1 MDAENQVLSSAGGPY
16 LQSGYGI
23 ISLEHQKVHHTINKN
38 AIKMQHK
45 FSSLFLEQE
54 KISHHREIKI
64 KYKSRPQRT
73 LKLST
78 DYIQHITF
86 INLHYVGFNHT

>member
-1 MDAENQVLSSAGGPY
+1 
-16 LQSGYGI
+16 
-23 ISLEHQKVHHTINKN
+23 
-38 AIKMQHK
+38 MQHK

-73 LKLST
+73 LKSST
-78 DYIQHITF
+78 DYIQHTIF
-86 INLHYVGFNHT
+86 INLHYVGFNHTLTAAQTALHKHTKGSQP

>member
-1 MDAENQVLSSAGGPY
+1 M
-16 LQSGYGI
+16 QSGYGI
-23 ISLEHQKVHHTINKN
+23 ISLEHQKVCITQLTKS
-38 AIKMQHK
+38 AIKIQHK
-45 FSSLFLEQE
+45 ISSLFLEQE

-64 KYKSRPQRT
+64 KYKSRSQRT